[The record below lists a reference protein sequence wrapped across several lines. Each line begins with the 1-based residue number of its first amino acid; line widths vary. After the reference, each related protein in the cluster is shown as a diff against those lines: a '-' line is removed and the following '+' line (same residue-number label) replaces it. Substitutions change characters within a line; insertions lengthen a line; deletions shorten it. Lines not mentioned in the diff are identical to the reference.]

1 MRRNSA
7 TFISLAFLL
16 ANTTAYA
23 QSKEDQAA
31 AESSGDIVVTANR
44 FSSLASKTPV
54 SLTAVSGDSLRSAN
68 VTNPLR
74 LTEIV
79 PSLNI
84 VRNDGLQVTLRGVS
98 SADRTE
104 RGDPSVP
111 ILLDGVYIARRQFT
125 EVSFFDVS
133 RVEVLRG
140 PQGTLYGRNTTG
152 GVVNIITNKPESRFA
167 AGGNLT
173 YGNYDTLQ
181 ADAFVNVPVS
191 EKIALRASATFDK
204 RDTYQ
209 IRAFSSPF
217 SGGAFKKNIAGR
229 LQLRFEPTENL
240 NILLRAD
247 YAELKGNPNE
257 EVSMDNF
264 FSSTRAL
271 SEPNAFESRVYA
283 SRSDLRRTTYAPFNW
298 QGRSN
303 NRFYGFE
310 AEVNWSV
317 GELLDITYVPSHRV
331 FDTNIS
337 RDMNFTGTP
346 TGNVARLDYGH
357 GTQDSHELRIATSGS
372 GPLKAQVGGNY
383 FREKSDFNLCL
394 LNLNAPYLCF
404 ARTPTIQTAYGIFGQ
419 ATYSLTDQL
428 RVTAGVRYSHDMK
441 KLTGGGTRLQQGPVY
456 DPAVDQEFPSRAGR
470 SWSKVTW
477 RAGLDFD
484 LSNLTLL
491 YGTISTG
498 YKAGSFNDGIDGQTP
513 DEQLY
518 YRPETLTSYEIGFK
532 TRTADGALRV
542 QGSLFYYDYRDL
554 QLTYAGVFN
563 GVVAGITT
571 NAGKARVKGIELEG
585 VLTPSPRNRVDFNAS
600 LLDAEY
606 VEYFPSGAGNTPSLN
621 GFPLDRSPKVAIS
634 AGYTY
639 TLPLANA
646 SNLQASVRT
655 KLTSSYSLLIP
666 TDPVTFYTQPA
677 TTKTDAT
684 LTYNAP
690 GDGYFVQGFISN
702 IEDTV
707 TVSSVNTF
715 RTSTYSEPRTYG
727 IRVGF
732 KI

>member
-16 ANTTAYA
+16 ASTSAYA
-23 QSKEDQAA
+23 QSTEEQADA
-31 AESSGDIVVTANR
+31 ALNGDIVVTASR

-54 SLTAVSGDSLRSAN
+54 SLTAVSGDSLRTAN

-152 GVVNIITNKPESRFA
+152 GVVNIITNKPENLFA

-181 ADAFVNVPVS
+181 ADAFVNVPLS
-191 EKIALRASATFDK
+191 EKIAIRASATFDK

-229 LQLRFEPTENL
+229 MQMRFEATDDL

-247 YAELKGNPNE
+247 YAQLKGNPNE

-264 FSSTRAL
+264 FSSVRPL
-271 SEPNAFESRVYA
+271 SEPNAFESLVYA
-283 SRSDLRRTTYAPFNW
+283 SSSDLRRTTYAPFNW

-303 NRFYGFE
+303 NKFYGFE

-317 GELLDITYVPSHRV
+317 GDLLDITYVPSHRV
-331 FDTNIS
+331 FDTNIN

-346 TGNVARLDYGH
+346 TGNVARLDFGH

-394 LNLNAPYLCF
+394 LNLSAPYLCF

-419 ATYSLTDQL
+419 ATYSLTDEL
-428 RVTAGVRYSHDMK
+428 RVTAGARYSHDMK
-441 KLTGGGTRLQQGPVY
+441 KLIGGGTRLQQGPVY
-456 DPAVDQEFPSRAGR
+456 DPAVDQEYPSRAGR

-477 RAGLDFD
+477 RAGLDYD

-532 TRTADGALRV
+532 TRTGDGALRV

-554 QLTYAGVFN
+554 QLTYAGIFN

-571 NAGKARVKGIELEG
+571 NAGKARVKGVELEG
-585 VLTPSPRNRVDFNAS
+585 VLTPSPRNRVDFNVS

-606 VEYFPSGAGNTPSLN
+606 VEYFPSGAGNTPSLK
-621 GFPLDRSPKVAIS
+621 GFALDRSPKVAIS

-639 TLPLANA
+639 TLPLANEG
-646 SNLQASVRT
+646 NLQASVRT
-655 KLTSSYSLLIP
+655 KLTSSYNLLIP
-666 TDPVTFYTQPA
+666 TEPVTFYTQPT

-690 GDGYFVQGFISN
+690 GDRYFVQGFISN
-702 IEDTV
+702 IEDMV

-715 RTSTYSEPRTYG
+715 HTSTYSEPRTYG
-727 IRVGF
+727 VRVGF